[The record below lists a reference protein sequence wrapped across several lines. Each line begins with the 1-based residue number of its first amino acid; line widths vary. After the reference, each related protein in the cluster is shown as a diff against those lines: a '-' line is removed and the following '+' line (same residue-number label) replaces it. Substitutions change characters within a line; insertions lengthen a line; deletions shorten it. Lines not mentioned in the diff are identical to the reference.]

1 MQESKTTKQH
11 HKNDKSHQPKN
22 AEYERERSSAEAK
35 RDSLPRDDTMDGIKT
50 INVFD
55 KILAANDK
63 EAQINREML
72 AKHKVLCIN
81 LMSSPGAGKTT
92 LLEATIKHGREH
104 GDFRLGV
111 VEGDLETNKDA
122 QRIQNAGASAYQ
134 ITTGQT
140 CHLDALEVR
149 RGLEHLDLDS
159 LNLVFVENVG
169 NLVCPASYD
178 VGAHLNV
185 VLLSV
190 PEGADKVAKYP
201 VMFRRADCVVVT
213 KCALLEH
220 FDFDLQEVK
229 EEAKKLNPQVEC
241 IALDSK
247 SKEGL
252 EQWILFLNKKLQE
265 ARF

>member
-1 MQESKTTKQH
+1 MQESKTTK
-11 HKNDKSHQPKN
+11 S
-22 AEYERERSSAEAK
+22 
-35 RDSLPRDDTMDGIKT
+35 

-63 EAQINREML
+63 EAQLNREML

-92 LLEATIKHGREH
+92 LLESTIKCGREY
-104 GDFRLGV
+104 GSFRLGV

-159 LNLVFVENVG
+159 LDIVFVENVG

-178 VGAHLNV
+178 VGAHFNV

-265 ARF
+265 AGLKSEIY